1 MPGWWGGR
9 RIRSSAPRDTQMR
22 RLRGP
27 VQSAA
32 RRSSSSTQLAM
43 LAPQSQAIQTITSS
57 TPPPR
62 SPQRR
67 CSVEKASRSVS
78 RLTAVSV
85 PQVGWR
91 PRGPATGRS
100 VSRGEAEQYD
110 RGEQQRRDDHVQE
123 SGRSQVQKSH
133 RLARSAVRF
142 ARTGSL
148 SQMPSGWAPVVPY
161 QQSPRDRL
169 RQRGFQRPCRQDR
182 RMIGASR
189 SARPRRR
196 SFPSATA
203 AAIVENPVYDSSIV

>member
-1 MPGWWGGR
+1 MVGRAANQVKCTARHTDATAPG
-9 RIRSSAPRDTQMR
+9 
-22 RLRGP
+22 
-27 VQSAA
+27 
-32 RRSSSSTQLAM
+32 SSSIGGAAVIIVHAAGHAGPAVAGDPDHHVIDAAAQVATAAVLGREGVEVGQ
-43 LAPQSQAIQTITSS
+43 QAY
-57 TPPPR
+57 
-62 SPQRR
+62 RR
-67 CSVEKASRSVS
+67 ER
-78 RLTAVSV
+78 